1 MVIAVDFDGTIVKDK
16 WPYVGRLRF
25 GAKWCLEWLKKRGH
39 KLILWTCRND
49 AGAPYFGCGTL
60 FEAVFHLNNNGITF
74 DCVNENLPERVE
86 MFNNDPRKVGAD
98 WYIDDKAGFLG
109 WWSVPLIV
117 LWLERREKRC
127 KMKTVK

>member
-16 WPYVGRLRF
+16 WPKTGVLRF
-25 GAKWCLEWLKKRGH
+25 GAKWCIKWLKKRGH
-39 KLILWTCRND
+39 KLILWTCRQGESLND
-49 AGAPYFGCGTL
+49 ALIDLSYYK
-60 FEAVFHLNNNGITF
+60 IMRDF
-74 DCVNENLPERVE
+74 DSFNKNLLEQIE
-86 MFNNDPRKVGAD
+86 KFNNDPRKVGAD

>member
-1 MVIAVDFDGTIVKDK
+1 MVIAVDFDGTIVKDE
-16 WPYVGRLRF
+16 WPEIGKLRF
-25 GAKWCLEWLKKRGH
+25 GARRCLWWLIKRNH
-39 KLILWTCRND
+39 TLILWTCRQSES
-49 AGAPYFGCGTL
+49 L
-60 FEAVFHLNNNGITF
+60 EEAIQYLKQHSIRYVFDYI
-74 DCVNENLPERVE
+74 NENDEERIDQ
-86 MFNNDPRKVGAD
+86 FNNDPRKIGAD